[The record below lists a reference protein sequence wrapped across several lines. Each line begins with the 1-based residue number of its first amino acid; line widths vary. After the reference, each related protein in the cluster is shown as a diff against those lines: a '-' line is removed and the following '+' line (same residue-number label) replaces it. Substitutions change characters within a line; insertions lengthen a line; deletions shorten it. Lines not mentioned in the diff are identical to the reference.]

1 MGGHEEGD
9 EEGRVG
15 EGSGRDDVL
24 AGDVDGGE
32 PGRGQEP
39 DQDEVDE
46 LAVAE
51 SQCRSR

>member
-1 MGGHEEGD
+1 MRRHEESD

-15 EGSGRDDVL
+15 EGSGGDGLV
-24 AGDVDGGE
+24 AGDVDGREAG
-32 PGRGQEP
+32 GGQKP

-51 SQCRSR
+51 G